1 MTDESERI
9 KEVKEYIESTIAEV
23 DGHTR
28 NVEKLFKLD
37 KWSKD
42 RSLYEI
48 IINSYERHRNTLKR
62 IQKMIEGEKVESG
75 LYTLSVQS
83 EMDMI
88 KERLDKLEGSMSD
101 SIPSELLQKWI
112 NAIKT
117 GDPKEVTNLYHDDGI
132 LLGTF
137 SNKERIGHELILE
150 YFENLLKS
158 PVEVEIVSE
167 HASISE
173 SVAVNSGLYNF
184 VTDGKTINARFSFV
198 YQKNNDEWK
207 ITSHHSSVIPESD

>member
-9 KEVKEYIESTIAEV
+9 KDVKEYIESTIAEI
-23 DGHTR
+23 DGHTE

-42 RSLYEI
+42 KSLYEI

-88 KERLDKLEGSMSD
+88 KERIKKMENDLRKKELEKDTESKLSD
-101 SIPSELLQKWI
+101 SEILDGFSE
-112 NAIKT
+112 IKS
-117 GDPKEVTNLYHDDGI
+117 GEAGRMSERKPKQSD
-132 LLGTF
+132 
-137 SNKERIGHELILE
+137 
-150 YFENLLKS
+150 
-158 PVEVEIVSE
+158 
-167 HASISE
+167 
-173 SVAVNSGLYNF
+173 
-184 VTDGKTINARFSFV
+184 
-198 YQKNNDEWK
+198 
-207 ITSHHSSVIPESD
+207 SSY

>member
-9 KEVKEYIESTIAEV
+9 KEVKEYIEATIAEI
-23 DGHTR
+23 DGHTK

-42 RSLYEI
+42 KSLYEI

-88 KERLDKLEGSMSD
+88 KERIKKMENDLRKKELEKDTESKLSD
-101 SIPSELLQKWI
+101 SEILDGFSE
-112 NAIKT
+112 IKS
-117 GDPKEVTNLYHDDGI
+117 GEAGRMSERKPKE
-132 LLGTF
+132 
-137 SNKERIGHELILE
+137 SN
-150 YFENLLKS
+150 
-158 PVEVEIVSE
+158 P
-167 HASISE
+167 
-173 SVAVNSGLYNF
+173 
-184 VTDGKTINARFSFV
+184 
-198 YQKNNDEWK
+198 
-207 ITSHHSSVIPESD
+207 

>member
-9 KEVKEYIESTIAEV
+9 KEVKEYIDSTIAEV
-23 DGHTR
+23 DGHTE

-88 KERLDKLEGSMSD
+88 KERIKKMENDLRKKELEKDTESKLSD
-101 SIPSELLQKWI
+101 SEILDGFSE
-112 NAIKT
+112 IKS
-117 GDPKEVTNLYHDDGI
+117 GEAGRMSERKPKQSD
-132 LLGTF
+132 
-137 SNKERIGHELILE
+137 
-150 YFENLLKS
+150 
-158 PVEVEIVSE
+158 
-167 HASISE
+167 
-173 SVAVNSGLYNF
+173 
-184 VTDGKTINARFSFV
+184 
-198 YQKNNDEWK
+198 
-207 ITSHHSSVIPESD
+207 SSY

>member
-9 KEVKEYIESTIAEV
+9 KEVKEYIEATIAEI
-23 DGHTR
+23 DGHTE
-28 NVEKLFKLD
+28 NIEKLFKLD

-48 IINSYERHRNTLKR
+48 IINSYERHRNTLMR
-62 IQKMIEGEKVESG
+62 IKKMIEGEKVESG
-75 LYTLSVQS
+75 FYTLSVQS

-88 KERLDKLEGSMSD
+88 KERLDKLEGLMSD
-101 SIPSELLQKWI
+101 SITSELLQKWI

-137 SNKERIGHELILE
+137 SNKERIGHGLILE

-198 YQKNNDEWK
+198 YHKNNDEWK